1 MKQWD
6 IFQSHA
12 SEDRD
17 IAADLADRFRKSGE
31 REPHEQLRAGGR
43 SPLGIA
49 SWSADSEAPL
59 DSSLPLL
66 VVVARAPDPWA
77 SRHRDHPWRR

>member
-17 IAADLADRFRKSGE
+17 IA
-31 REPHEQLRAGGR
+31 HEQLRAGGR

-49 SWSADSEAPL
+49 SWSADTEAPV
-59 DSSLPLL
+59 DSSLPPL
-66 VVVARAPDPWA
+66 VVVAKALDPWA

>member
-6 IFQSHA
+6 IFQNHA

-17 IAADLADRFRKSGE
+17 IAADLADGFRKSGA
-31 REPHEQLRAGGR
+31 RECHEQLRAGGR

-49 SWSADSEAPL
+49 SWSADTEASL
-59 DSSLPLL
+59 DSSLPPL
-66 VVVARAPDPWA
+66 VGVAKAPVGV
-77 SRHRDHPWRR
+77 STR